1 MIGELAEK
9 QDVLHHYK
17 TPVPVKVPVSEYRKS
32 EFFGELSFKV
42 VLDEE
47 ETFIGVVPLYVFDD
61 DDQTI
66 EGMAIGEQ
74 DDNVVVYFAP
84 TQNGRT
90 TLILPERMLTKA
102 R

>member
-9 QDVLHHYK
+9 QEVLHHYK
-17 TPVPVKVPVSEYRKS
+17 VPVPVKVSVAEYRKS
-32 EFFGELSFKV
+32 EIFGELSFKV
-42 VLDEE
+42 VLSEE
-47 ETFIGVVPLYVFDD
+47 KSVVGVVPLYVFDD
-61 DDQTI
+61 ADQTI

-74 DDNVVVYFAP
+74 DDEVVVYFAP